1 MLNYKSGIPSFLLK
15 KITNKDESQNFKRCL
30 VQDAKLLVFLPQ
42 NSPIPM
48 SSSFEKYQKRRLISS
63 YFSVVISISLV
74 LFLLGLLGL
83 LVLNSKKVADY
94 FKEQI
99 AITVF
104 LKDSAK
110 EVEITQLKQS
120 LALAEYTKSATFVSK
135 EDAAKEHQE
144 TLGENFIEYLGENP
158 LQNSIDVYILA
169 DYVTPQKM
177 EEITN
182 ELKGKNFVDDV
193 IYDKP
198 LIVQLTENVKRI
210 SFWVLVISG
219 IFTFIAVLLINSSIR
234 LSIYAKR
241 FTIKTMQMVGA
252 TKKFIRQPFVWK
264 SVRFGII
271 GAIVAMIGMGLVL
284 YYLNQSFPQLQLL
297 GDPVLLAILF
307 VFILLMGILITWIST
322 FIATQ
327 RFLNLRTDD
336 LYY

>member
-1 MLNYKSGIPSFLLK
+1 
-15 KITNKDESQNFKRCL
+15 
-30 VQDAKLLVFLPQ
+30 
-42 NSPIPM
+42 M

-99 AITVF
+99 AITIF
-104 LKDSAK
+104 LKDTAK

-135 EDAAKEHQE
+135 EEAAKDHQE
-144 TLGENFIEYLGENP
+144 TLGENFIEYLGDNP

-182 ELKGKNFVDDV
+182 ELKSKDFVDDV

-198 LIVQLTENVKRI
+198 LIAQLTENVKRI

-252 TKKFIRQPFVWK
+252 TKKFIRKPFVWK
-264 SVRFGII
+264 SVRLGIV
-271 GAIVAMIGMGLVL
+271 GAIVAMIGMGIVL

-297 GDPVLLAILF
+297 GDPVLLSVLF
-307 VFILLMGILITWIST
+307 IFIFLMGVLITWIST

>member
-1 MLNYKSGIPSFLLK
+1 MA
-15 KITNKDESQNFKRCL
+15 T
-30 VQDAKLLVFLPQ
+30 
-42 NSPIPM
+42 
-48 SSSFEKYQKRRLISS
+48 SFEKYQRRRLISS

-83 LVLNSKKVADY
+83 LVLNSKRVADY

-99 AITVF
+99 AITIF
-104 LKDSAK
+104 LKDTAK
-110 EVEITQLKQS
+110 EVEITQLRQS
-120 LALAEYTKSATFVSK
+120 LALADYTKSAEFVSK
-135 EDAAKEHQE
+135 EDAAKDHSE

-158 LQNSIDVYILA
+158 LQNSIDVYLLA
-169 DYVTPQKM
+169 DYVTSQKM

-182 ELKGKNFVDDV
+182 DLRSKDFVDDV

-198 LIVQLTENVKRI
+198 LIAQLTENVQRI
-210 SFWVLVISG
+210 SFWVLIVSG

-252 TKKFIRQPFVWK
+252 TKTFIRRPFVWK
-264 SVRFGII
+264 SVRLGIV
-271 GAIVAMIGMGLVL
+271 GAVLAMIGMAIVL
-284 YYLNQSFPQLQLL
+284 YYLDESFPQLQLL
-297 GDPVLLAILF
+297 NDPMLLAGLF
-307 VFILLMGILITWIST
+307 AGIFLMGVIITWIST